1 MTRVLGYACVH
12 VERPERYFALRER
25 RGRYFSLRE
34 KGNAFAEQSCVRRM
48 HCLNKLCIQS
58 TIDLFLLNQMRKSCP
73 ISPHVL
79 SFSELIYQPGILF
92 FFSSHSFKAHIIPLY
107 LVFGVFM
114 DHWSKTEFSLV
125 LQSLVGPPTS
135 QKRAHKAKKKKSW

>member
-1 MTRVLGYACVH
+1 MHPLQPVSEVPYMTRLLGYACVH

-79 SFSELIYQPGILF
+79 SFSELIYQPVACRTTNVTKKSAQSKEEKELVKSRLYSFQALF
-92 FFSSHSFKAHIIPLY
+92 SLD
-107 LVFGVFM
+107 VFGIP
-114 DHWSKTEFSLV
+114 DC
-125 LQSLVGPPTS
+125 
-135 QKRAHKAKKKKSW
+135 

>member
-1 MTRVLGYACVH
+1 MHPLQPVSEVPYMTRVLGYACVH

-25 RGRYFSLRE
+25 RGRYLSLRE

-58 TIDLFLLNQMRKSCP
+58 TMDLFLLNQMRKSCP

-79 SFSELIYQPGILF
+79 SFSKLIFLDLSPRYF
-92 FFSSHSFKAHIIPLY
+92 
-107 LVFGVFM
+107 VFL
-114 DHWSKTEFSLV
+114 LV
-125 LQSLVGPPTS
+125 LLLLSPYNSAVSGIRNLRGPLI
-135 QKRAHKAKKKKSW
+135 

>member
-1 MTRVLGYACVH
+1 MHPLQPVSEVPYMTRLLGYACVH
-12 VERPERYFALRER
+12 VERPERER

-58 TIDLFLLNQMRKSCP
+58 TMDLFLLNQMRKSCP

-79 SFSELIYQPGILF
+79 SFSKLIFLDLSPRYFVFLLVLLLLSSYNSAVSGILNLRG
-92 FFSSHSFKAHIIPLY
+92 PLI
-107 LVFGVFM
+107 
-114 DHWSKTEFSLV
+114 
-125 LQSLVGPPTS
+125 
-135 QKRAHKAKKKKSW
+135 